1 MRNAAACALL
11 SAFFLSCVST
21 GTTVLNP
28 AAKRPPVTPDKVV
41 IYTSPDKVPGK
52 YEEVAIL
59 SSQGAYTV
67 AHDEVFYESFR
78 KEAAKIGANG
88 VILSAIEDPT
98 TGQKVGSAILGA
110 LLIPNTMAN
119 RKTQATAI
127 YVFPVPPSAE
137 EVAAAHALNASRA
150 EKIAALDSLV
160 HPGMTREA
168 MFGVVGPP
176 TKTDIE
182 IDAAGH
188 TKEAALYESTTGAKF
203 IVILKNKIV
212 DTVTRQ

>member
-1 MRNAAACALL
+1 VKKAMLTASLCAL
-11 SAFFLSCVST
+11 ALSCVST

-28 AAKRPPVTPDKVV
+28 AARRPPVTPEKVV
-41 IYTSPDKVPGK
+41 IYMSADKVQGK
-52 YEEVAIL
+52 YEELAIL

-78 KEAAKIGANG
+78 KEAAKVGANG

-110 LLIPNTMAN
+110 FLIPTTMAN

-127 YVFPVPPSAE
+127 YVFPVPPTAQ
-137 EVAAAHALNASRA
+137 EVAAAQALNATRA
-150 EKIAALDSLV
+150 ERIAALDAVV

-168 MFGVVGPP
+168 MVDVVGSP
-176 TKTDIE
+176 TKATIE
-182 IDAAGH
+182 IDGSGSRETAIY
-188 TKEAALYESTTGAKF
+188 TSNTGASF
-203 IVILKNKIV
+203 LVILKKNV
-212 DTVTRQ
+212 VASVTRQ

>member
-1 MRNAAACALL
+1 MRNAAVCALL
-11 SAFFLSCVST
+11 SAVLLSCVST
-21 GTTVLNP
+21 GTTILNP

-59 SSQGAYTV
+59 SSQAAYTV

-98 TGQKVGSAILGA
+98 TGQKVGSAVLGA

-127 YVFPVPPSAE
+127 YVFPVPPSPE
-137 EVAAAHALNASRA
+137 EIAAAQALNAGRA

-160 HPGMTREA
+160 HPGMTRQA
-168 MFGVVGPP
+168 MFTVVGAP
-176 TKTDIE
+176 TKSDIDV
-182 IDAAGH
+182 DAAVH
-188 TKEAALYESTTGAKF
+188 TAETALYASPTGAKF
-203 IVILKNKIV
+203 IVTLKNDVV
-212 DTVTRQ
+212 DAVTRQ